1 MKYANNKINIVSVVF
16 LAATLY
22 SCSAQDESLNL
33 AKFQNS
39 VQTNS
44 QIADSTTA
52 TSNDIAFSN
61 EIRSFE
67 ENYTKSMGSNSDNW
81 FYFLGIRR

>member
-33 AKFQNS
+33 AKFQNC
-39 VQTNS
+39 VQRKDVCMDYNGYGSDCVKGSKTYFVGS
-44 QIADSTTA
+44 DCQRAMLQGHCW
-52 TSNDIAFSN
+52 N
-61 EIRSFE
+61 EIM
-67 ENYTKSMGSNSDNW
+67 N
-81 FYFLGIRR
+81 